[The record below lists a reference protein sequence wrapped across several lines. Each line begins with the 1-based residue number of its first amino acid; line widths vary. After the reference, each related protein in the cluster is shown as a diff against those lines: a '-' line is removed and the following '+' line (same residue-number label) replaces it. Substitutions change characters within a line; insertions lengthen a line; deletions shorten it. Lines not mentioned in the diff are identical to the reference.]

1 MYDKHLW
8 PRNEYIY
15 GYSFDVLGRVLE
27 VLAGKSLDKAGAEAL
42 ERATNARLF
51 MVK

>member
-1 MYDKHLW
+1 MTHLL

-27 VLAGKSLDKAGAEAL
+27 VLAGKSLDKAGSSSRGL
-42 ERATNARLF
+42 ERAMSRS
-51 MVK
+51 